1 MNQEEIIRKFKH
13 LPDDK
18 IGDGVYIAYQ
28 WTDGKLTRLY
38 IGTKQCGPMLQ
49 YDLYNP
55 GDYGQGV
62 DVTIADT
69 VTTVL
74 HGTHYDGDSQRYFLA
89 GAWTNL
95 YSRGNYGRNYAF
107 GGNWSGHTKNLI
119 NPNWQRKDKTSELLT
134 TGNDVITLPK
144 GIKGNTQQIEMDC
157 SGSWSIFYD
166 SASEALNN
174 RLSIDKIQ
182 HTMLPAL
189 TKNHLQKNETPNDID
204 NLLDVIEAYN
214 L

>member
-1 MNQEEIIRKFKH
+1 MNQEEIIKKFKH
-13 LPDDK
+13 LSSDQ

-49 YDLYNP
+49 YDLYDP
-55 GDYGQGV
+55 KDYGQGV

-69 VTTVL
+69 VTSVL
-74 HGTHYDGDSQRYFLA
+74 QGTHYDGNDQRYFLA
-89 GAWTNL
+89 GGWTNL
-95 YSRGNYGRNYAF
+95 YSRGNYGKNYSH

-119 NPNWQRKDKTSELLT
+119 NPNWKHKDKKSELLAL
-134 TGNDVITLPK
+134 GDDIITLPK
-144 GIKGNTQQIEMDC
+144 GIKGNVQQIEMDC

-166 SASEALNN
+166 SALDALNN
-174 RLSIDKIQ
+174 RATSEQLTNAVLPIQ
-182 HTMLPAL
+182 SKT
-189 TKNHLQKNETPNDID
+189 HLIINQTSEVMD
-204 NLLDVIEAYN
+204 NLRDVIEAYK